1 MIKAGDNIT
10 KNSNYKINGLEKALL
25 LNNVDVRIFGKSE
38 AWPGRRLGVILSSD
52 KENGEAAKRYITVE
66 KK

>member
-1 MIKAGDNIT
+1 MIFQKLFYEI
-10 KNSNYKINGLEKALL
+10 KGLEKALL
-25 LNNVDVRIFGKSE
+25 LNNVDIRIFGKQK

-52 KENGEAAKRYITVE
+52 KENGEAAKRFISVVKN